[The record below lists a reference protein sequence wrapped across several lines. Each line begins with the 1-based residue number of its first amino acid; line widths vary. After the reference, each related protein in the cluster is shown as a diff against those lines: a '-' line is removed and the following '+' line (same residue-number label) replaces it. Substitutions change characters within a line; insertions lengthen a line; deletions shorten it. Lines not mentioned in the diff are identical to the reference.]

1 MPRKKNFTDTQF
13 EGHELCDT
21 PHQFSKDYL
30 RTIIDLVDIMTT
42 RHSKVLVARVDLRYP
57 QEYQSDGSNQDFSS
71 TMQAVCR
78 DFSRK
83 NYDPQYVAKREQVTS
98 SNPHYHIGIVLN
110 GNKKRSIPDVRA
122 TLEKHWADQLGIPLE
137 EVQAKELV
145 YPCNKAPDGTHRASG
160 RMIVRNDFNAGT
172 QTDATIKQLSYLGKI
187 DEQDVTPKGVKKFFS
202 SQFYKDYEKAMEK
215 RKYWAERRK
224 QETA

>member
-1 MPRKKNFTDTQF
+1 M
-13 EGHELCDT
+13 
-21 PHQFSKDYL
+21 SK
-30 RTIIDLVDIMTT
+30 
-42 RHSKVLVARVDLRYP
+42 
-57 QEYQSDGSNQDFSS
+57 
-71 TMQAVCR
+71 
-78 DFSRK
+78 
-83 NYDPQYVAKREQVTS
+83 
-98 SNPHYHIGIVLN
+98 
-110 GNKKRSIPDVRA
+110 
-122 TLEKHWADQLGIPLE
+122 

-172 QTDATIKQLSYLGKI
+172 QTNATIKQLSYLGKI

-215 RKYWAERRK
+215 RKYWSERRK

>member
-21 PHQFSKDYL
+21 PHQFSKNYV
-30 RTIIDLVDIMTT
+30 RTIVDLVDIMTA
-42 RHSKVLVARVDLRYP
+42 RHSKVLVARMDLRYP

-83 NYDPQYVAKREQVTS
+83 KYDPQYVAKREQVTS
-98 SNPHYHIGIVLN
+98 SNPHYHIGIVLD
-110 GNKKRSIPDVRA
+110 GNKKRSIPDIRV

-145 YPCNKAPDGTHRASG
+145 YPCNKAPDGTYRSNG
-160 RMIVRNDFNAGT
+160 RMIVRNTCDT
-172 QTDATIKQLSYLGKI
+172 RSQTTATIRQLSYLGKV
-187 DEQDVTPKGVKKFFS
+187 DNQDITPKGVKKFFS
-202 SQFYKDYEKAMEK
+202 SQFYKDYEKATEK
-215 RKYWAERRK
+215 RRYWAEQKNRK
-224 QETA
+224 LS

>member
-1 MPRKKNFTDTQF
+1 M
-13 EGHELCDT
+13 
-21 PHQFSKDYL
+21 
-30 RTIIDLVDIMTT
+30 
-42 RHSKVLVARVDLRYP
+42 
-57 QEYQSDGSNQDFSS
+57 
-71 TMQAVCR
+71 
-78 DFSRK
+78 
-83 NYDPQYVAKREQVTS
+83 
-98 SNPHYHIGIVLN
+98 
-110 GNKKRSIPDVRA
+110 
-122 TLEKHWADQLGIPLE
+122 
-137 EVQAKELV
+137 V